1 MLVKVKFRGKS
12 ENVELGGESNV
23 ENLLEKIEIN
33 PETVLVKRD
42 KEIITEGENLKDRDS
57 IELIRIISGG

>member
-12 ENVELGGESNV
+12 KDVELEGKSNV
-23 ENLLEKIEIN
+23 ETLLEKIKIN

-57 IELIRIISGG
+57 VELIRIISGG